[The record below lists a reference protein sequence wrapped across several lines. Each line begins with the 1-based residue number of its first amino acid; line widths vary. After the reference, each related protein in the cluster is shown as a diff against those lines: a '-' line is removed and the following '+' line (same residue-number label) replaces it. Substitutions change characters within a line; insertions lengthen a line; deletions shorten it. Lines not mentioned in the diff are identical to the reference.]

1 MLIVPWALSPTLL
14 FHASGSETSAAA
26 QALCQG
32 TELRAECFARMVE
45 DIMYMTIGFLLGCLL
60 TIIPLVHRRAV
71 RLTRR
76 EVESSLPL
84 SLAEFQADKD
94 QLRAEFAMSTRRL
107 EMNAQQLKDKTVSLL
122 VHLSQKS
129 DAINRLKTDRDIL
142 KTAVMDLKIQIGA
155 LQKQL
160 TGVNNR
166 TDARHVVRQMSP
178 RRMFH

>member
-1 MLIVPWALSPTLL
+1 
-14 FHASGSETSAAA
+14 
-26 QALCQG
+26 
-32 TELRAECFARMVE
+32 MVE

-76 EVESSLPL
+76 VESSLPL

>member
-1 MLIVPWALSPTLL
+1 
-14 FHASGSETSAAA
+14 
-26 QALCQG
+26 
-32 TELRAECFARMVE
+32 MVE

-129 DAINRLKTDRDIL
+129 DAINRLKTDRAVL
-142 KTAVMDLKIQIGA
+142 KTEIMNLKMQIGA

>member
-1 MLIVPWALSPTLL
+1 
-14 FHASGSETSAAA
+14 
-26 QALCQG
+26 
-32 TELRAECFARMVE
+32 MVE
-45 DIMYMTIGFLLGCLL
+45 DIMYITIGFLLGCLL
-60 TIIPLVHRRAV
+60 AITIIPLVHRRAV

-84 SLAEFQADKD
+84 SVAEFQADQD

-129 DAINRLKTDRDIL
+129 DAINRLKTDRAVL
-142 KTAVMDLKIQIGA
+142 KTEIMDLKMQIGV

-160 TGVNNR
+160 NGVNNR
-166 TDARHVVRQMSP
+166 TDARLHVVRRMSP